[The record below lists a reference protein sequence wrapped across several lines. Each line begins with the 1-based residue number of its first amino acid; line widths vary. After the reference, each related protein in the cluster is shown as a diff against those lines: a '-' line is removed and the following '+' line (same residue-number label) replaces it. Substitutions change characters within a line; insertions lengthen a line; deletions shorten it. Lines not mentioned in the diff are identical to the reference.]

1 VTQPSS
7 ATDRGSVLIVDD
19 EANARKALKTLL
31 EDEGFTVALAAGGTE
46 ALARVAESVPDVVV
60 TDLRMPEVDGLEL
73 LRRLRATYEDL
84 PIIMV
89 TAHGALETA
98 VEAMREGAADY
109 LLKPIQ
115 IEELVIVLD
124 RTLEHTRTRREV
136 KDLRGLLEDKVRP
149 ENMVGQSPAM
159 QSVFKTIAQV
169 APTRASVLITGE
181 SGTGKELVAQAIHTG
196 SPRSKGP
203 FVKLHCAA
211 LAESV
216 LESELFGHEKGS
228 FTGAV
233 GRREGR
239 FKQAD
244 GGTLFLDEV
253 GEMPPSIQ
261 VKLLRFLQE
270 RTFERVGSNETV
282 SVDVRIIAATNR
294 DLSREVR
301 DGRFR
306 EDLYYRL
313 NVVSI
318 EMPALRV
325 RTGDIMSLAEYFLSK
340 YAKENGKKITG
351 FTGGAIARLTEH
363 TWPGN
368 VRELENV
375 IERAVVMCQGASITE
390 GDIPSTLRAPH
401 GVQIPGSTFAEIER
415 FAILSTLDA
424 VGGSTTKAAK
434 MLDISVR
441 TIQYRLHEYGM
452 ARKPTGATEAKS
464 GQERPHA
471 SGAGRGSIA

>member
-1 VTQPSS
+1 LTAPTSPH
-7 ATDRGSVLIVDD
+7 RGLVLIVDD
-19 EANARKALKTLL
+19 EASARKALKTLL
-31 EDEGFTVALAAGGTE
+31 EGEGFEVTMAGSGADAL
-46 ALARVAESVPDVVV
+46 VQIAESVPDVVV
-60 TDLRMPEVDGLEL
+60 TDLRMADIDGLEL
-73 LRRLRATYEDL
+73 LRRLRVSHADL

-89 TAHGALETA
+89 TGHGALETA

-115 IEELVIVLD
+115 VEELIIVLE
-124 RTLEHTRTRREV
+124 RVLEHTRTRREV
-136 KDLRGLLEDKVRP
+136 AELRTRLEDKARP
-149 ENMVGQSPAM
+149 ENMVGQSPAL

-181 SGTGKELVAQAIHTG
+181 SGTGKELVAQAIHGG
-196 SPRSKGP
+196 SPRAKAP

-211 LAESV
+211 LAESI

-244 GGTLFLDEV
+244 GGTLFLDEI
-253 GEMPPSIQ
+253 GEIPPAIQ

-270 RTFERVGSNETV
+270 RAFERVGSNETLH
-282 SVDVRIIAATNR
+282 VDVRIIAATNR

-306 EDLYYRL
+306 EDLFYRL
-313 NVVSI
+313 NVVAI

-325 RTGDIMSLAEYFLSK
+325 RSGDIMSLAEHFLSK

-363 TWPGN
+363 SWPGN
-368 VRELENV
+368 IRELENA
-375 IERAVVMCQGASITE
+375 IERAGW
-390 GDIPSTLRAPH
+390 
-401 GVQIPGSTFAEIER
+401 
-415 FAILSTLDA
+415 
-424 VGGSTTKAAK
+424 
-434 MLDISVR
+434 
-441 TIQYRLHEYGM
+441 
-452 ARKPTGATEAKS
+452 
-464 GQERPHA
+464 
-471 SGAGRGSIA
+471 